1 MRGSKRYIFAVL
13 FAVCYS
19 LFISPTEA
27 LAQLNPDVDRDTT
40 KWFNR
45 TQRLAGVDVEA
56 HRSRYSRKNN
66 PAVEMM
72 RKVIAAKRY
81 TDLSRRDYYQY
92 NRYQKLTLAVNDITP
107 SHFENPMFKGKQWL
121 VNQVEFCPYNNK
133 LILPVSLQETV
144 SEEIYR
150 REPRDRRTIVRGINQ
165 EGVSDL
171 FQTGDILTTLLSDV
185 FSDVNIY
192 DDQIRLLRHY
202 FTSPIG
208 DGAISFY
215 RYYIEDTIY
224 VDRDLC
230 FHLSFL
236 PNNQQDF
243 GFRGDLY
250 VLADSSWQV
259 RRCQMTIPPQSDV
272 NFVNGMRLWQDF
284 SRLDDGSWVLTADEL
299 FTELRWASFMESFAV
314 VRSTRLSD
322 FSFNPLPKR
331 LFKGSKREMRDANAM
346 MRNDDFWAQYRQ
358 VELTKSESSMDRFI
372 KGMQQTK
379 GFGAIIFCLKALIE
393 NFVET
398 GSKQHPSKVDIGP
411 VNTMITGNYVDGL
424 RTRLSAQTTANLDS
438 NLFLSGYVAHGWRS
452 KKNYYRG
459 DIIWSFNKK
468 EYLPRE
474 YPKRT
479 LTLTSTY
486 DVMSPC
492 DRFLDT
498 DKDNV
503 FAAFKWASVEQMM
516 FYNRQQLAFE
526 YETYGGVKTT
536 LSLKTE
542 HDAPA
547 GDIDFLPFRTTELHA
562 ELRFAPGETF
572 INTKQRRMPVSLDA
586 PVFTLGHTIGI
597 SGLLG
602 GDHTFHLTE
611 ATAYKRFWLGH
622 GWGKLECRLKAA
634 AQWNQVPGL
643 LLIMPEAN
651 LSYIMSDNMF
661 ELVNNMEFL
670 TDRYASAMINWDLS
684 GKLFNRIPLLRRLK
698 WREWLSVRCMWGDLT
713 SKNAASLLGL
723 SPDGDFTFGTL
734 DPHHPYWE
742 VSAGIHN
749 IFKLLHVEYVRRLN
763 YLYLPTAHKQG
774 IRLMLRMRF

>member
-322 FSFNPLPKR
+322 FSFNPLPRR

>member
-171 FQTGDILTTLLSDV
+171 FQTGDMLTTLLSDV

-322 FSFNPLPKR
+322 FSFNPLPRR

-516 FYNRQQLAFE
+516 F
-526 YETYGGVKTT
+526 
-536 LSLKTE
+536 
-542 HDAPA
+542 
-547 GDIDFLPFRTTELHA
+547 
-562 ELRFAPGETF
+562 
-572 INTKQRRMPVSLDA
+572 
-586 PVFTLGHTIGI
+586 
-597 SGLLG
+597 
-602 GDHTFHLTE
+602 
-611 ATAYKRFWLGH
+611 
-622 GWGKLECRLKAA
+622 
-634 AQWNQVPGL
+634 
-643 LLIMPEAN
+643 
-651 LSYIMSDNMF
+651 
-661 ELVNNMEFL
+661 
-670 TDRYASAMINWDLS
+670 
-684 GKLFNRIPLLRRLK
+684 
-698 WREWLSVRCMWGDLT
+698 
-713 SKNAASLLGL
+713 
-723 SPDGDFTFGTL
+723 
-734 DPHHPYWE
+734 
-742 VSAGIHN
+742 
-749 IFKLLHVEYVRRLN
+749 
-763 YLYLPTAHKQG
+763 
-774 IRLMLRMRF
+774 

>member
-19 LFISPTEA
+19 LFISPTGA

-322 FSFNPLPKR
+322 FSFNPLPQR

-379 GFGAIIFCLKALIE
+379 GFGTIIFCLKALIE

>member
-19 LFISPTEA
+19 LFISPTGA

-322 FSFNPLPKR
+322 FSFNPLPQR

-526 YETYGGVKTT
+526 YETYCGVKTT

>member
-19 LFISPTEA
+19 LFISPTGA

-92 NRYQKLTLAVNDITP
+92 SRYQKLTLAVNDITP

-322 FSFNPLPKR
+322 FSFNPLPQR

>member
-1 MRGSKRYIFAVL
+1 
-13 FAVCYS
+13 
-19 LFISPTEA
+19 
-27 LAQLNPDVDRDTT
+27 
-40 KWFNR
+40 
-45 TQRLAGVDVEA
+45 
-56 HRSRYSRKNN
+56 
-66 PAVEMM
+66 
-72 RKVIAAKRY
+72 
-81 TDLSRRDYYQY
+81 
-92 NRYQKLTLAVNDITP
+92 
-107 SHFENPMFKGKQWL
+107 
-121 VNQVEFCPYNNK
+121 
-133 LILPVSLQETV
+133 
-144 SEEIYR
+144 
-150 REPRDRRTIVRGINQ
+150 
-165 EGVSDL
+165 
-171 FQTGDILTTLLSDV
+171 
-185 FSDVNIY
+185 
-192 DDQIRLLRHY
+192 
-202 FTSPIG
+202 
-208 DGAISFY
+208 
-215 RYYIEDTIY
+215 
-224 VDRDLC
+224 
-230 FHLSFL
+230 
-236 PNNQQDF
+236 
-243 GFRGDLY
+243 
-250 VLADSSWQV
+250 
-259 RRCQMTIPPQSDV
+259 
-272 NFVNGMRLWQDF
+272 
-284 SRLDDGSWVLTADEL
+284 
-299 FTELRWASFMESFAV
+299 
-314 VRSTRLSD
+314 
-322 FSFNPLPKR
+322 
-331 LFKGSKREMRDANAM
+331 
-346 MRNDDFWAQYRQ
+346 
-358 VELTKSESSMDRFI
+358 
-372 KGMQQTK
+372 
-379 GFGAIIFCLKALIE
+379 
-393 NFVET
+393 
-398 GSKQHPSKVDIGP
+398 
-411 VNTMITGNYVDGL
+411 
-424 RTRLSAQTTANLDS
+424 
-438 NLFLSGYVAHGWRS
+438 
-452 KKNYYRG
+452 
-459 DIIWSFNKK
+459 
-468 EYLPRE
+468 
-474 YPKRT
+474 
-479 LTLTSTY
+479 
-486 DVMSPC
+486 
-492 DRFLDT
+492 
-498 DKDNV
+498 
-503 FAAFKWASVEQMM
+503 MM

-763 YLYLPTAHKQG
+763 YLNLPTAHKQG

>member
-19 LFISPTEA
+19 LFISPTGA

-92 NRYQKLTLAVNDITP
+92 SRYQKLTLAVNDITP

-322 FSFNPLPKR
+322 FSFNPLPQR

-547 GDIDFLPFRTTELHA
+547 GDIDFQPFRTTELHA